1 MDRFETLNYV
11 RIFWRFLS
19 ETITFRVDDIT
30 LTKGRYAKDRSQ
42 LEAYMKEA
50 MELLRDADNEELLMA
65 LDLADRATTQ
75 RSVDLAAEK
84 LRELIEK

>member
-1 MDRFETLNYV
+1 
-11 RIFWRFLS
+11 
-19 ETITFRVDDIT
+19 
-30 LTKGRYAKDRSQ
+30 
-42 LEAYMKEA
+42 MKEA